1 MEKLTPQ
8 NEHQE
13 HMVQVLL
20 AKMQGVQVEY
30 KIDGNWRN
38 SDDDAAVRL
47 YLKYRIAP
55 QSTPLPIS
63 REMWTLIDRTWNYAA
78 MDANGRVFFFERKPY
93 LVATDKLWSSNTGKY
108 TGCALAI
115 NIEGINW
122 KWSLTKRPED
132 V

>member
-1 MEKLTPQ
+1 MEELIPQ

-20 AKMQGVQVEY
+20 AKMQGVPVEY
-30 KIDGNWRN
+30 KRGADWCR
-38 SDDDAAVRL
+38 AVPDSVSL
-47 YLKYRIAP
+47 NTEYRIAP

-78 MDANGRVFFFERKPY
+78 IDANGRVFFFERKPY
-93 LVATDKLWSSNTGKY
+93 IVATDELWSSNTGKY
-108 TGCALAI
+108 IGCALAI

-122 KWSLTKRPED
+122 KWSLTERPED